1 MSPRMA
7 MEDRRE
13 LVLRESIP
21 VFARYGFEG
30 ATTAEIAKR
39 AGVTQPYIFKL
50 FESKKALFMAACERN
65 MGTTQQQMRES
76 AGGKTGHDA
85 LEAMGD
91 AYVERME
98 KDRDSLLLQMQQY
111 AACWDDDIQRT
122 VRHCMQDLW
131 NMVVE
136 LTGVPIHEIALF
148 FAKGMMCNVIAAAG
162 RSNGD
167 DAQWLP
173 VLMALWPDKYPVP
186 RPDGFSASGEDDGSA
201 QPAGAAGRA
210 AG

>member
-7 MEDRRE
+7 MEERRE
-13 LVLRESIP
+13 LVLREAIP

-30 ATTAEIAKR
+30 ATTAEIANR

-50 FESKKALFMAACERN
+50 FESKKALFIAACERN
-65 MGTTQQQMRES
+65 MGTTEAQMRES
-76 AGGKTGHDA
+76 AGGKTGDDA
-85 LEAMGD
+85 LEALGD

-111 AACWDDDIQRT
+111 AACWDEDIQRS
-122 VRHCMQDLW
+122 VRHSMQAIW

-136 LTGVPIHEIALF
+136 LTGVPVEEIALF

-162 RSNGD
+162 RSDGKD
-167 DAQWLP
+167 PQWKPMLT
-173 VLMALWPDKYPVP
+173 ALWPEKY
-186 RPDGFSASGEDDGSA
+186 AAGSTEA
-201 QPAGAAGRA
+201 EPAAWTDEPAEPAGQR
-210 AG
+210 

>member
-7 MEDRRE
+7 MEERRE
-13 LVLRESIP
+13 LVLREAIP

-30 ATTAEIAKR
+30 ATTAEIANR

-50 FESKKALFMAACERN
+50 FESKKALFIAACERN
-65 MGTTQQQMRES
+65 MGTTEAQMRES
-76 AGGKTGHDA
+76 AGGKTGDDA
-85 LEAMGD
+85 LEALGD

-111 AACWDDDIQRT
+111 AACWDEDIQRS
-122 VRHCMQDLW
+122 VRHSMQAIW

-136 LTGVPIHEIALF
+136 LTGVPVEEIALF

-162 RSNGD
+162 RSDGKD
-167 DAQWLP
+167 PQWKP
-173 VLMALWPDKYPVP
+173 VLTALWPEKY
-186 RPDGFSASGEDDGSA
+186 AAGSA
-201 QPAGAAGRA
+201 EAEPAAWTDEPAEPAGQR
-210 AG
+210 

>member
-13 LVLRESIP
+13 LVLREAIP

-50 FESKKALFMAACERN
+50 FENKKSLFIAACERN
-65 MGTTQQQMRES
+65 MGTTQAQMRES
-76 AGGKTGHDA
+76 AGGKTGLDA

-91 AYVERME
+91 AYVDRME
-98 KDRDSLLLQMQQY
+98 KDRDSLLMQMQQF
-111 AACWDDDIQRT
+111 AACWDEDIQRT
-122 VRHCMQDLW
+122 VRHTMQDMW
-131 NMVVE
+131 NMVNE
-136 LTGVPIHEIALF
+136 LTGVPVEKVAMF

-162 RSNGD
+162 RSDGND
-167 DAQWLP
+167 QQWLP
-173 VLMALWPDKYPVP
+173 VLKALWPDKYELPG
-186 RPDGFSASGEDDGSA
+186 DGQDG
-201 QPAGAAGRA
+201 R
-210 AG
+210 

>member
-7 MEDRRE
+7 MEERRE
-13 LVLRESIP
+13 LVLREAIP

-50 FESKKALFMAACERN
+50 FENKKQLFIAACERN
-65 MGTTQQQMRES
+65 MGTTQQEMFDS
-76 AGGKTGHDA
+76 AGGKTGKDA
-85 LEAMGD
+85 LHAMGD

-111 AACWDDDIQRT
+111 AACWDEDVQRT

-131 NMVVE
+131 NMVAEVS
-136 LTGVPIHEIALF
+136 GVATEEIAMF
-148 FAKGMMCNVIAAAG
+148 FAKGMMCNVMAAAG
-162 RSNGD
+162 RSDGND
-167 DAQWLP
+167 PQWLP
-173 VLMALWPDKYPVP
+173 VLMALWPEKFPLP
-186 RPDGFSASGEDDGSA
+186 NG
-201 QPAGAAGRA
+201 Q
-210 AG
+210 

>member
-186 RPDGFSASGEDDGSA
+186 RPDGFSASGEADGSA
-201 QPAGAAGRA
+201 QSAGAAGQA

>member
-7 MEDRRE
+7 MEERRE
-13 LVLRESIP
+13 LVLREAIP

-39 AGVTQPYIFKL
+39 AGVAQPYIFKL
-50 FESKKALFMAACERN
+50 FESKKALFIAACERN
-65 MGTTQQQMRES
+65 MRTTQQQMFDS

-85 LEAMGD
+85 LHAMGD

-111 AACWDDDIQRT
+111 AACWDEDIQRT

-131 NMVVE
+131 NMVVDIAK
-136 LTGVPIHEIALF
+136 VPTEEVAMF

-162 RSNGD
+162 RSDGND
-167 DAQWLP
+167 LQWLP
-173 VLMALWPDKYPVP
+173 VLEALWPHKFPLP
-186 RPDGFSASGEDDGSA
+186 NG
-201 QPAGAAGRA
+201 Q
-210 AG
+210 

>member
-13 LVLRESIP
+13 LVLREAIP

-50 FESKKALFMAACERN
+50 FESKKALFIAACERN
-65 MGTTQQQMRES
+65 MGTTQRQMYES
-76 AGGKTGHDA
+76 AGGKSGHDA
-85 LEAMGD
+85 LEAMGM
-91 AYVERME
+91 AYMERME
-98 KDRDSLLLQMQQY
+98 KDRDSLLLQMQQF
-111 AACWDDDIQRT
+111 AACYDEDVQRT
-122 VRHCMQDLW
+122 VRHSMQDLW
-131 NMVVE
+131 NMVTERTGMPVE
-136 LTGVPIHEIALF
+136 MVAMF

-162 RSNGD
+162 RSDGD

-173 VLMALWPDKYPVP
+173 VLDALWPDKYPVP
-186 RPDGFSASGEDDGSA
+186 GEE
-201 QPAGAAGRA
+201 PAARA
-210 AG
+210 EKAEQVG